1 MKSYIL
7 FLVFALASI
16 VKAQTISVIDKTTR
30 EGISGVIVYHPKS
43 GKSETSNTKGLA
55 KIPNPVNYDSL
66 GFRLTGY
73 KSQFL
78 SKSKIESLN
87 FIVELQESSF
97 VLGEIAVS
105 ANRWEENKTE
115 IPQKVE
121 IINKKQ
127 MEFYNP
133 QTSADLLEISGYA
146 YVQKS
151 QMAGGSP
158 MLRGFATN
166 RVLIVVDGVRMNNAI
181 FRSGNLQ
188 NVISIDANAL
198 ENSEVLFGPGA
209 VMYGSDAIGGV
220 MDFHT
225 LKTRFSDSSGQLL
238 FKTNALARYSSV
250 NSEKTG
256 HLDFTIAGK
265 KWSSL
270 SSISYSDY
278 SDLRTGSNG
287 NVYFLRPSYVK
298 TENGKDSMHVNQ
310 DTQRQVGSAFDQ
322 LNAIQKI
329 GFKPNESTELDY
341 GFYYS
346 QSSNAGRYDRLTLD
360 NNSDGKLDF
369 SEWYYGP
376 QKWMMNRMTFFH
388 KSESK
393 FYEKLK
399 LTAAI
404 QNFEESRHDRRFN
417 SNTIRHQTEK
427 VNAYSFNAD
436 LDKRIHEKLTLF
448 YGMEAVYN
456 TIESEAFR
464 QNTRTS
470 IETPS
475 QTRYPNGSDWQAYGL
490 YANSKYKHN
499 NNWIITA
506 GLRYSYY
513 RIQADFDT
521 AFFPFPFNNAENQA
535 GALNGSLGFV
545 FSPKPSWQLYS
556 SLSTGFRAPNLD
568 DMGKVFESQ
577 PGSVVVPNPEL
588 KPEYAYNAEIGTVK
602 SFGNFLKIDLA
613 AYYTF
618 LNNAIA
624 RRGYSY
630 NGQDSI
636 LYDGEMS
643 KVLAMQN
650 ITKAYVY
657 GLQAGIDVY
666 FGGGVRIK
674 STISYQ
680 KGEEQD
686 IDSMEY
692 YPKPHVA
699 PLFGATHLMYN
710 RKQLKLDVYAQYNA
724 AMTYNDL
731 PLVDR
736 IDNSIYAKTPDG
748 LPFVPAWYTLNVK
761 LSWFINQN
769 FSFNTGVENIT
780 DQLYRNFSSGI
791 SAPGRNFSISLR
803 YKL

>member
-1 MKSYIL
+1 MKRFLLFIIL
-7 FLVFALASI
+7 PLASI
-16 VKAQTISVIDKTTR
+16 LNAQTILVIDKISR
-30 EGISGVIVYHPKS
+30 EGIPGVIVYHAQS
-43 GKSETSNTKGLA
+43 GKSETSNSRGIA
-55 KIPNPVNYDSL
+55 KIPNQGDYDSL
-66 GFRLTGY
+66 LFRLTGY
-73 KSQFL
+73 KSLYL
-78 SKSKIESLN
+78 SKSNLEALDFTI
-87 FIVELQESSF
+87 ELQESS
-97 VLGEIAVS
+97 LTLSEIVVS

-121 IINKKQ
+121 IISKKQ

-133 QTSADLLEISGYA
+133 QTSADLLELSGYA
-146 YVQKS
+146 YIQKS

-220 MDFHT
+220 MDFHS

-238 FKTNALARYSSV
+238 VKTSALARYSSA

-270 SSISYSDY
+270 SSLSYSDY
-278 SDLRTGSNG
+278 SDLRAGSDG
-287 NVYFLRPSYVK
+287 NAYFLRPSYVK
-298 TENGKDSMHVNQ
+298 TENGKDSMYVNQ
-310 DTQRQVGSAFDQ
+310 DTQLQVGSAFDQ

-329 GFKPNESTELDY
+329 GFKPNESTEFDY

-360 NNSDGKLDF
+360 NNADGKLDF
-369 SEWYYGP
+369 AEWYYGP
-376 QKWMMNRMTFFH
+376 QKWMMNRLTFSH

-399 LTAAI
+399 ITAAI

-417 SNTIRHQTEK
+417 SNTLRHQTEK

-436 LDKRIHEKLTLF
+436 MDKRIHEKLTLF

-456 TIESEAFR
+456 TIGSEAFR
-464 QNTRTS
+464 QNIRTS
-470 IETPS
+470 VESPS

-499 NNWIITA
+499 NKWVFSA

-513 RIQADFDT
+513 SIRADFDT
-521 AFFPFPFNNAENQA
+521 TFFPFPFTKAENRA

-545 FSPKPSWQLYS
+545 FSPKINWQIYS
-556 SLSTGFRAPNLD
+556 NLSTGFRAPNLD
-568 DMGKVFESQ
+568 DLGKVFESQ
-577 PGSVVVPNPEL
+577 PGAVVVPNPDL
-588 KPEYAYNAEIGTVK
+588 KPEYAYNAELGTVK
-602 SFGNFLKIDLA
+602 SFGNFLKLDLA
-613 AYYTF
+613 AYYTL

-624 RRGYSY
+624 RREYTY

-636 LYDGEMS
+636 LYDGEQS

-650 ITKAYVY
+650 ITQAYVY

-666 FGGGVRIK
+666 FGSGVRLK

-680 KGEEQD
+680 KGEEQNL
-686 IDSMEY
+686 DSLQY

-699 PLFGATHLMYN
+699 PLFGATHLMYT

-748 LPFVPAWYTLNVK
+748 LPFVPAWYTLNFK
-761 LSWFINQN
+761 LSWFINKN
-769 FSFNTGVENIT
+769 FSLNTGVENIT